1 MLEKRYRVIN
11 LARNKEAY
19 ETADDARQHSTV
31 RQINDWILDVFRI
44 MGFPPQTGELPMD
57 FAKRVSEEYA
67 KLSTEDFTQVMTYM
81 QKEEF
86 GHGLSAREAEICGE
100 YLSDLI
106 TSVYAELGLWQKIRV
121 RYIKR
126 IL

>member
-1 MLEKRYRVIN
+1 
-11 LARNKEAY
+11 
-19 ETADDARQHSTV
+19 
-31 RQINDWILDVFRI
+31 
-44 MGFPPQTGELPMD
+44 MD
-57 FAKRVSEEYA
+57 FAKRVSDEYTS
-67 KLSTEDFTQVMTYM
+67 LSTEDFLEVMAYM

-106 TSVYAELGLWQKIRV
+106 ASVYAGLNLWQKIRV